1 MAITGVFTLCAV
13 IYLMRAWHSPTP
25 LTRFAGILHV
35 LMAVAMIAMVWPWG
49 AQVAPIVS
57 VLVFSGGALFFAHR
71 VVVDADATRRHLLVG
86 SYDAAM
92 MASMVL
98 MSVLMSVPATANST
112 SAEANSA
119 QGSMPGMGSM
129 SAMGV
134 PGTAGWAQPTGVAVL
149 AALCAAAYFAAAL
162 WWFYALIRGPARP
175 WGEVLMATGMG
186 VAFAV
191 LM

>member
-1 MAITGVFTLCAV
+1 MFTGVVCALVMATPGLAGAHATLVSSVPADDSRV
-13 IYLMRAWHSPTP
+13 AISPSQVV
-25 LTRFAGILHV
+25 LTFDENI
-35 LMAVAMIAMVWPWG
+35 
-49 AQVAPIVS
+49 S
-57 VLVFSGGALFFAHR
+57 VG
-71 VVVDADATRRHLLVG
+71 ADATRRHLLVG

-92 MASMVL
+92 MASMVV
-98 MSVLMSVPATANST
+98 MSVLMSAPATVSSG

-129 SAMGV
+129 SGMGV